1 MATRTLEGLETH
13 PLWTTQI
20 GCMKGCLDYLGARVS
35 TAWLFG
41 GTGHA
46 FVINMHEEVCPSG
59 PTAWKTLMLYQLAP
73 YVGCNPDL
81 VFAVRSDSAFEEKQK
96 EAFEFVRRSIDEGVP
111 CYGWELEIPEYY
123 VIDGYDEV
131 GYYFSG
137 CGLKESKGPKPY
149 RELGATEI
157 GCLQVDSVR
166 SCTPAD
172 AAETVK
178 AAFRGAL
185 RHAEGPEEWVFPRYA
200 QGVKGFESWAAAVES
215 GKASDMGHR
224 YNAEVWAECRAQA
237 CAFLE
242 VAKERLAGRADAL
255 FDEAREHYGIVADR
269 LRSVRE
275 IHPFAERGSEK
286 ERLESPESAEL
297 VRQAAAAEAKG
308 LQTLGRLAAAL

>member
-1 MATRTLEGLETH
+1 MRKLEGLKFH
-13 PLWTTQI
+13 PLWTTQM
-20 GCMKGCLDYLGARVS
+20 GCMKGCLDFLGARVS

-46 FVINMHEEVCPSG
+46 FVINMHDEVCPSG
-59 PTAWKTLMLYQLAP
+59 PTAWKTLMLYRLAP
-73 YVGCNPDL
+73 NIGCSPDL
-81 VFAVRSDSAFEEKQK
+81 VFAVRSDPAFEEKQK
-96 EAFEFVRRSIDEGVP
+96 EAFEFVHESIDEGIP

-123 VIDGYDEV
+123 VISGYDDV
-131 GYYFSG
+131 GYYFHG
-137 CGLKESKGPKPY
+137 CGLAESKGPKPY
-149 RELGATEI
+149 GELGATEI

-166 SCTPAD
+166 RSAPAD

-178 AAFRGAL
+178 AACLAARK
-185 RHAEGPEEWVFPRYA
+185 HAEGPEEWVFPRYA
-200 QGVKGFESWAAAVES
+200 QGVKGFESWADSLQS

-242 VAKERLAGRADAL
+242 EAKERLAGRADAL

-275 IHPFAERGSEK
+275 LHPFAERGSGQ
-286 ERLESPESAEL
+286 ERIESPESAEF
-297 VRQAAAAEAKG
+297 VRQAAAAEANG
-308 LQTLGRLAAAL
+308 LETLGRIAAAL